1 MTCSK
6 MDHGGMTCSKSEGK
20 KNNVQE
26 VWNKRLE
33 FCRAYARE
41 ARVKHTQCPLV
52 FVEFSTEAAFIA
64 SISYCSYWESKIQV
78 RDGRGNNGV
87 VVLSCRSRFRCCVY
101 VVFAAATQH

>member
-41 ARVKHTQCPLV
+41 ARVKHTQMSTPSAASTFSLFSLFFSSIKECRFQNV
-52 FVEFSTEAAFIA
+52 F
-64 SISYCSYWESKIQV
+64 
-78 RDGRGNNGV
+78 RGGNEKG
-87 VVLSCRSRFRCCVY
+87 
-101 VVFAAATQH
+101 QGP